1 MALPGPELHLATG
14 QDQPFALAAELHCPA
29 GQLLALVG
37 PSGSGKST
45 LLRQIAGLARPAR
58 GQIRCG
64 ALWFDGERRICLTPQ
79 QRRVGYVPQHYGLF
93 PHLSALGNVKAGLAE
108 LPPRQRDSHAR
119 HWLAKVH
126 LEAQAQR
133 RPTELSGGEQ
143 QRVALAR
150 ALAREPTILLLDEPF
165 SALDRGTRETLYLE
179 LAQLKRELAAPIV
192 LVTHDLQEALL
203 LADRMTL
210 LSGGR
215 TLQSGVPA
223 DVVEHPASTE
233 AARLLGLRNLFD
245 GTVLRHDPGAGL
257 SWFSTGDVQLACAL
271 DLRWAPGAKVRWVL
285 HDAGIQLPEPAAAA
299 LPSGPNRLRLTICS
313 RLDLGSEARLGAG
326 LPGSAAT
333 LQLRLPLSSAR
344 QLGLHEGDRLEVQ
357 LCAERIHLFSAD
369 AEASE

>member
-1 MALPGPELHLATG
+1 MALLAPELQLAVS
-14 QDQPFALAAELHCPA
+14 QDLPFALAAELHCPA

-64 ALWFDGERRICLTPQ
+64 ALWFDGERRICLSPQ

-93 PHLSALGNVKAGLAE
+93 PHLSALGNVMAGLAE
-108 LPPRQRDSHAR
+108 LPARQRESRAR

-126 LEAQAQR
+126 LGALAQR

-179 LAQLKRELAAPIV
+179 LAQLKGELAPPIV

-223 DVVEHPASTE
+223 EVVERPVSTA
-233 AARLLGLRNLFD
+233 AARLVGLSNLFD
-245 GTVLRHDPGAGL
+245 GTMLRHDPDQGL
-257 SWFSTGDVQLACAL
+257 SWLDTGATQLACAL
-271 DLRWAPGAKVRWVL
+271 DLRWPPGTRIRWVL
-285 HDAGIQLPEPAAAA
+285 HDAGIQLPGTPGAA
-299 LPSGPNRLRLTICS
+299 LPAMPNRIWLSIHS
-313 RLDLGSEARLGAG
+313 RLDLGNEARLDAC
-326 LPGSAAT
+326 LPGSTAV
-333 LQLRLPLSSAR
+333 LKLRLPLAQAR
-344 QLGLHEGDRLEVQ
+344 QLALHAGERLEVQ
-357 LCAERIHLFSAD
+357 LSPDRIHLFAAD
-369 AEASE
+369 GTRTD